1 MELFDKKFVYFMW
14 DDKLEGQKGF
24 VANYI
29 NDLKLAVNQGYW
41 TKYGPLHKGSD
52 AYPFRTIVDERWCLC
67 YCDPNYFVK
76 RAYYMEGKTIQ
87 SFSDNKNKWFD
98 VVGEPSW
105 LDGMEYRVKPDCP
118 CEDGIDSKAC
128 VGCEHSEDGK
138 KEYRPY
144 INSAE
149 MIVDF
154 IDRFNVNCPSHCE
167 PLIWVK
173 GKYTHSRFLVFAFYE
188 TFIKFN
194 DDEPLMFKELFT
206 DYTYLDGSPC
216 GMEVK
221 E

>member
-1 MELFDKKFVYFMW
+1 MELFDKEFVYFMW

-41 TKYGPLHKGSD
+41 TKYGTLHKGSD

-67 YCDPNYFVK
+67 YCDPNYEIKKAFN
-76 RAYYMEGKTIQ
+76 EGKKVQVCDPIA
-87 SFSDNKNKWFD
+87 D
-98 VVGEPSW
+98 VWYDCIESNEPKF
-105 LDGMEYRVKPDCP
+105 LEKVEYRVKP
-118 CEDGIDSKAC
+118 ED
-128 VGCEHSEDGK
+128 K
-138 KEYRPY
+138 KHYRPY
-144 INSAE
+144 VNSSE

-154 IDRFNVNCPSHCE
+154 IARFKVNCPSYCE

-173 GKYTHSRFLVFAFYE
+173 NKQTDARFLITGIVSNPYDGE
-188 TFIKFN
+188 YVEVH
-194 DDEPLMFKELFT
+194 DSLHYVGDLF
-206 DYTYLDGSPC
+206 DNYTYLDGSPV